1 MAQLKEEQV
10 RLVRQ
15 RSQQAISLAM
25 EGRWKEAVE
34 ANREILADFP
44 ADVDAWN
51 RLGRAYMELG
61 ELAQA
66 REAYTRAKELDP
78 FNGIAEK
85 NLRRLANMKEAAPA
99 AGNAKKVTPQVFIEE
114 TGKAGIV
121 SLHHLAPKDV
131 LARIKGGD
139 PVNLRVEDSRL
150 VIEDTEGRYLGL
162 VDPRHGQRLVKLIKG
177 GNRYTAAVISSSE
190 ESMVVIIREI
200 YQDPSQEGLPSFPSK
215 GFASLR
221 PYVSDK
227 ILRRQIE
234 YDEGMTQEPGYTVI
248 GEDEGEMI
256 SEEPVEEISEEEEP
270 EV

>member
-10 RLVRQ
+10 RLIRQ

-25 EGRWKEAVE
+25 EGRWKEAAE

-61 ELAQA
+61 DLAQA
-66 REAYTRAKELDP
+66 RQAYTRAKELDP
-78 FNGIAEK
+78 FNSIAEK
-85 NLRRLANMKEAAPA
+85 NLRRLANMKESAPA
-99 AGNAKKVTPQVFIEE
+99 AVTAKKVTPQVFIEE
-114 TGKAGIV
+114 TGKAGVV

-131 LARIKGGD
+131 LARINGGD

-150 VIEDTEGRYLGL
+150 VVEDIQGRYIGL
-162 VDPRHGQRLVKLIKG
+162 VDPRHGQRLIKLMKG
-177 GNRYTAAVISSSE
+177 GNRYTAAVINSSE
-190 ESMVVIIREI
+190 ESMAVIIREV

-215 GFASLR
+215 GFGSLR

-234 YDEGMTQEPGYTVI
+234 YEEGMTHEPGYSVI
-248 GEDEGEMI
+248 GEEEEMI
-256 SEEPVEEISEEEEP
+256 SEEPVEEVNDEEEP